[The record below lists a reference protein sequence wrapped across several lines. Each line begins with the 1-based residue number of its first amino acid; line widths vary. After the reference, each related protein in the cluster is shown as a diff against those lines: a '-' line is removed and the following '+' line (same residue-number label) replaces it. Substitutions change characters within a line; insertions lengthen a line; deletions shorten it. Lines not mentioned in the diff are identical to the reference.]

1 MTTSAKNF
9 NFIYYPNYLVNTGA
23 TELYFMHYSRVVI
36 TLFNI
41 DQYKSAFS
49 AYSFKKLVFV
59 FTVLC
64 FLYIPF

>member
-9 NFIYYPNYLVNTGA
+9 NFIYYPNYLATEA
-23 TELYFMHYSRVVI
+23 TELHFMHYSRVVI

-41 DQYKSAFS
+41 DQHKSAFS

-59 FTVLC
+59 FTALC